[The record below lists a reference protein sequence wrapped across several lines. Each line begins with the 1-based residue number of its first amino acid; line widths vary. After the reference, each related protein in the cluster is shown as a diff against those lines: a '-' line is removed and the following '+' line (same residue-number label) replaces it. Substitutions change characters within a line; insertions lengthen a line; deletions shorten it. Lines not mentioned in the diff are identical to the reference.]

1 MDTNQPSQPPSA
13 ATIEAGQQALA
24 RGAWR
29 EARSA
34 FELAIGAS
42 DAAKHSSSALLE
54 PQESAEILSGL
65 AEALWWLGEIRESL
79 EYWERAYS
87 GFRRRPDPA
96 QAASV
101 AIQLAVIYDASLGN
115 QAAAAGW
122 VARAAR
128 LVDEHDLEPL
138 QGWVLIARATDADA
152 AQHETLARQAHQL
165 GRTSGDRHLELCA
178 LTQIGVALIDQGRIA
193 EGMTFHDEAMAG
205 ALAGEGELDTV
216 VFTACEMMD
225 SYSRCAQYQRMAQWI
240 RAADRFVE
248 RYGCPYLNASCRTH
262 YGEVLF
268 ATGEWA
274 RAEKELYTALRLSEN
289 SLPTVRAKALASL
302 AELRLAQGRAE
313 EAERLMAG
321 FGDHDASAQVC
332 TRIHLLRGKFALAAA
347 TARRWL
353 DVIGEGRIQSTP
365 LLELLGEA
373 EIGLAQIEAATE
385 RGRALAEMGSTLDCQ
400 VMLARGER
408 LQGRALV
415 AASDSAALL
424 HLDAAL
430 RAFVRL
436 EMPFEAARTRL
447 LLARALREPEV
458 AEAEAR
464 AALGVF
470 EDFGA
475 ATDAESTIALLRE
488 VETKTSKRT
497 GRASDPGGL
506 TRREVEVLRLVAQ
519 GLSDKQI
526 ATKLVLSRHTVHRH
540 IHSILTKLDLPSRTA
555 AAAYAVQHGL
565 L

>member
-1 MDTNQPSQPPSA
+1 M
-13 ATIEAGQQALA
+13 
-24 RGAWR
+24 
-29 EARSA
+29 
-34 FELAIGAS
+34 
-42 DAAKHSSSALLE
+42 
-54 PQESAEILSGL
+54 
-65 AEALWWLGEIRESL
+65 
-79 EYWERAYS
+79 
-87 GFRRRPDPA
+87 
-96 QAASV
+96 
-101 AIQLAVIYDASLGN
+101 
-115 QAAAAGW
+115 
-122 VARAAR
+122 
-128 LVDEHDLEPL
+128 
-138 QGWVLIARATDADA
+138 
-152 AQHETLARQAHQL
+152 
-165 GRTSGDRHLELCA
+165 
-178 LTQIGVALIDQGRIA
+178 
-193 EGMTFHDEAMAG
+193 
-205 ALAGEGELDTV
+205 
-216 VFTACEMMD
+216 
-225 SYSRCAQYQRMAQWI
+225 
-240 RAADRFVE
+240 
-248 RYGCPYLNASCRTH
+248 
-262 YGEVLF
+262 LF

-274 RAEKELYTALRLSEN
+274 RAEKELYAALRLSEN

-321 FGDHDASAQVC
+321 FGDHDTSAPVC

-353 DVIGEGRIQSTP
+353 DVIGEDGIQSTP

-373 EIGLAQIEAATE
+373 EISLAQIEGATE
-385 RGRALAEMGSTLDCQ
+385 RGRALAEMGNILDCQ

-408 LQGRALV
+408 LQGRAL
-415 AASDSAALL
+415 AAAADSAATL

-488 VETKTSKRT
+488 VEAKTSKRT
-497 GRASDPGGL
+497 NKASDPAGL

-540 IHSILTKLDLPSRTA
+540 IHSILTKLDLPSRSA
-555 AAAYAVQHGL
+555 AAAYAVRHGL